1 MRRAL
6 GQSDSGAALITV
18 LLLVATMSAVAVTL
32 TFMLTNSLQRSIAL
46 GAQAQMR
53 VYVAAAED
61 IAETRLTDLM
71 AQFEGRLLASMPG
84 LAAPIEVPIPEGRL
98 QIRVR
103 DYSNCFDVNQL
114 YTPPSENRLVV
125 AGPSMADDE
134 DGNDG
139 EQDLAS
145 ARDDLISILQA
156 SELDPNLAEELVAG
170 IIDWMDSDLSSQPGG
185 AEDSYYS
192 TLIPPYRTSGL
203 PLEFDSELS
212 AIRGFDPVQRDVLRS
227 VLCAIPPHAERELRK
242 VNINTLSIEQA
253 ARLAP
258 IFSDELAIDEL
269 RDIIASRP
277 VGGWV
282 DLIDFFA
289 RPPVSALNPELIRR
303 EELGTVSSYVV
314 ISTKITY
321 REHGRVDDIL
331 FETLPGQPV
340 RVLRRERT
348 S

>member
-1 MRRAL
+1 MRRIPR
-6 GQSDSGAALITV
+6 QSDAGAALITV

-32 TFMLTNSLQRSIAL
+32 TYLLTNTLQRSIAL

-61 IAETRLTDLM
+61 IAETRLTDIM
-71 AQFEGRLLASMPG
+71 AQFEGRLQASMPG
-84 LAAPIEVPIPEGRL
+84 LIAPIDVAMPEGRL
-98 QIRVR
+98 QIYVR

-114 YTPPSENRLVV
+114 YSPPSENQLVV
-125 AGPSMADDE
+125 AASVSSNDNDTNV
-134 DGNDG
+134 DG
-139 EQDLAS
+139 QTAS
-145 ARDDLISILQA
+145 TPRDDLISILQA
-156 SELDPNLAEELVAG
+156 SEFDPSLAQELASA
-170 IIDWMDSDLSSQPGG
+170 IIDWMDSDLSSGPGG

-192 TLIPPYRTSGL
+192 SLIPPYRTSGL
-203 PLEFDSELS
+203 PLEFDSELF
-212 AIRGFDPVQRDVLRS
+212 AIRGFDLANRMRLET
-227 VLCAIPPHAERELRK
+227 VLCVIPTHAELEHRK
-242 VNINTLSIEQA
+242 ININTIRIDQA

-269 RDIIASRP
+269 QNIIASRP
-277 VGGWV
+277 VGGWL

-289 RPPVSALNPELIRR
+289 SSSVSALNPELIRR
-303 EELGTVSSYVV
+303 DELATVSSYVV
-314 ISTKITY
+314 ISTKIAY
-321 REHGRVDDIL
+321 REYARVDDIL